1 MCNIDF
7 SIIIPQRKSLDSLP
21 RLFKSIPV
29 SDKIEV
35 LLIDNSPEPISG
47 KDVQTIQ
54 LLTFYFLLYHYLH

>member
-47 KDVQTIQ
+47 KDVQTIPITR
-54 LLTFYFLLYHYLH
+54 L